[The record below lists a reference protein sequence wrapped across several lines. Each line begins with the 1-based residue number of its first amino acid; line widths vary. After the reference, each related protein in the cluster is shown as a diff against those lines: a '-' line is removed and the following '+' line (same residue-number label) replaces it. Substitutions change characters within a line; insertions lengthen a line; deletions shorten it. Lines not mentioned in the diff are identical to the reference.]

1 MVTVLLLHKPVAV
14 TIAATNF
21 LPVIFRPRNT
31 KSFHLKFTY
40 PTKLA
45 LSAVCGFLPES
56 RIPDTRLGCCNSLF
70 FLMSLP
76 KARKD

>member
-31 KSFHLKFTY
+31 KSCHLEFAY
-40 PTKLA
+40 PNKLA
-45 LSAVCGFLPES
+45 LSAVCGILPES
-56 RIPDTRLGCCNSLF
+56 RIPDIRLVCCNSLF
-70 FLMSLP
+70 S
-76 KARKD
+76 